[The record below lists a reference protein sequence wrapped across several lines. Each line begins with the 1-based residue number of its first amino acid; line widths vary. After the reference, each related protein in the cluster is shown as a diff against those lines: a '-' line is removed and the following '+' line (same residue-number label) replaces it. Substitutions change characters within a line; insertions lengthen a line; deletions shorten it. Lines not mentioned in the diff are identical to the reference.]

1 LDGSKY
7 PTKENCMSWLKDVIV
22 DIAATIV
29 IIATVLT
36 GNSIFGGIV
45 WGYTGILLLAK
56 LIPLLGDGFQYMMK
70 KSKTDAPEWFSH
82 LLYAANTGFL
92 LYFQWWYAGA
102 GWGVIWLLSYLTQ
115 RKLDAQTA

>member
-1 LDGSKY
+1 
-7 PTKENCMSWLKDVIV
+7 MSWLKDVIV
-22 DIAATIV
+22 DIAATVV
-29 IIATVLT
+29 IIVTVLT

-45 WGYTGILLLAK
+45 WGYTGLLLLAK

-92 LYFQWWYAGA
+92 LYFQWWYAGT
-102 GWGVIWLLSYLTQ
+102 GWVVIWLLSYLTQ